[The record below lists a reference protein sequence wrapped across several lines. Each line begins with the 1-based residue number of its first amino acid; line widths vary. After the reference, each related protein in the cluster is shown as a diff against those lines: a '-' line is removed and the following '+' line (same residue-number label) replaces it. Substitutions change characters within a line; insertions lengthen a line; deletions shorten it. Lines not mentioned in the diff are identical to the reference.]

1 LRGDAEHEAWLRN
14 VLTRHMR
21 IEEQVLFPAYLDAG
35 GNAGWVRGLCNEH
48 RQLELH
54 LDRLSEAESRRRFL
68 LLLDGHDEKEE
79 QIVYP
84 DILAKLGDDAQG
96 LGRQAML
103 LSVA

>member
-1 LRGDAEHEAWLRN
+1 
-14 VLTRHMR
+14 V
-21 IEEQVLFPAYLDAG
+21 
-35 GNAGWVRGLCNEH
+35 
-48 RQLELH
+48 
-54 LDRLSEAESRRRFL
+54 

-84 DILAKLGDDAQG
+84 DILAKLGGDAPS